1 MRRTISTHKIR
12 FYRPGTQTLIDGEV
26 TYTPPTDLGEIAG
39 SLQPLEQGTRF
50 GEIVKVLPS
59 GLDSTSIK
67 LFYTS
72 VSTLRGV
79 NRYENHDSDYCTLS
93 DGVYVVFQTGD
104 WQVPTFSTAHS
115 LYVLV
120 RRPASTGDIPR

>member
-1 MRRTISTHKIR
+1 MRRTMSTHRIR

>member
-12 FYRPGTQTLIDGEV
+12 FYRPGTQTLVDGEV
-26 TYTPPTDLGEIAG
+26 VYTPATDLGEIAG

>member
-1 MRRTISTHKIR
+1 MRRTMSTHRIR
-12 FYRPGTQTLIDGEV
+12 FYRPGTQTLIDGELV
-26 TYTPPTDLGEIAG
+26 MSPPTDLGEITG

-59 GLDSTSIK
+59 GLDTTSIK